1 MPKHVFPAK
10 DVPFGGLENIPLHL
24 MVNPQKT
31 SQKWAGLGI
40 LQPYRRSSKMAI
52 YRSPIKIFAPNFT
65 VRLTTRD
72 IMEKCKISSKGI
84 AKASHDLLLE
94 FLGPFP
100 YLRNG

>member
-10 DVPFGGLENIPLHL
+10 DVPFGGLDNIPLHL

-52 YRSPIKIFAPNFT
+52 YRSPIKIFASNFT
-65 VRLTTRD
+65 DGLITGGT
-72 IMEKCKISSKGI
+72 IEKIQ
-84 AKASHDLLLE
+84 
-94 FLGPFP
+94 
-100 YLRNG
+100 R